1 MELENFNAKQ
11 YLANYADLQKAFGTD
26 EEKAKQHYKDFGIK
40 EGRSDIDAQQYLANY
55 TDLQKAFGDDK
66 SAALQHY
73 SQYGKEEG
81 RTDEITDEF
90 KQRVATQ
97 AETRRGLQDQ
107 LQNLGPDATEDQRES
122 LVQQI
127 IEATP
132 GDRAAQAKRMA
143 EAAQRRS
150 DFVAGKEGATF
161 DAQQY
166 LANYKDLQEAFGDDV
181 EAAKQHYK
189 DFGIKE
195 GRTDTKDKIN
205 VEEYLSQYKDLQDAF
220 GTDRQAGL
228 QHYIQY
234 GIKEGRSQQGGVK
247 APDEAVQSFDAETY
261 LKNYVDLQE
270 AFGDD
275 QQAAKQ
281 HFIDYGAREGR
292 TDVAIKKN
300 ENDSIVLPI
309 ENPNN
314 PGGSKDDDTAPI
326 NGGNGG
332 KTPINGGNDGK
343 SPVNGGTDGNG
354 GKSPISGGNGGTDGK
369 SPINGGTDG
378 KTPVSGGTDGKSPV
392 SGGTDGKS
400 PVSGGATTG
409 GGKNTNN
416 DPYRTFTP
424 GENPYRND
432 GYNEAL
438 LKARTE
444 ALDKANA
451 QLESNRMKREERES
465 IRQINQREQNRRN
478 NYGGEVNIGDV
489 QGSRGSVRT
498 PGFYD

>member
-26 EEKAKQHYKDFGIK
+26 EDKAKQHYKDYGMK
-40 EGRSDIDAQQYLANY
+40 EGRSDIDAKQYLANY
-55 TDLQKAFGDDK
+55 TDLQKAFGDNT

-73 SQYGKEEG
+73 GQYGKEEG

-90 KQRVATQ
+90 KQRVASQ

-132 GDRAAQAKRMA
+132 GDRAAKAKRMA

-150 DFVAGKEGATF
+150 DFAAGKEGATF

-166 LANYKDLQEAFGDDV
+166 LSNYKDLQEAFGDDV

-189 DFGIKE
+189 DYGIKE
-195 GRTDTKDKIN
+195 GRVDTKDKIN

-228 QHYIQY
+228 QHYIQH

-247 APDEAVQSFDAETY
+247 APDEAAQSFDAETY
-261 LKNYVDLQE
+261 LKNYTDLQD

-275 QQAAKQ
+275 QQAAKE
-281 HFIDYGAREGR
+281 HFINYGAKEGR
-292 TDVAIKKN
+292 VDTPIKKAN
-300 ENDSIVLPI
+300 ET
-309 ENPNN
+309 
-314 PGGSKDDDTAPI
+314 GGT
-326 NGGNGG
+326 
-332 KTPINGGNDGK
+332 T
-343 SPVNGGTDGNG
+343 PVNGGTDGESKPPTQADIDATQSKQIEDLMNSTVDATQS
-354 GKSPISGGNGGTDGK
+354 KQIEDLYKMYNESK
-369 SPINGGTDG
+369 
-378 KTPVSGGTDGKSPV
+378 KTEK
-392 SGGTDGKS
+392 
-400 PVSGGATTG
+400 
-409 GGKNTNN
+409 
-416 DPYRTFTP
+416 DPYKTFTP

-432 GYNEAL
+432 GYNQAL
-438 LKARTE
+438 LRAQEKL
-444 ALDKANA
+444 LDKAERKA
-451 QLESNRMKREERES
+451 ESNRMKREERKS
-465 IRQINQREQNRRN
+465 IREINKREQNRRDN
-478 NYGGEVNIGDV
+478 DAGEVNIGDV
-489 QGSRGSVRT
+489 QGSRGSVRNVA
-498 PGFYD
+498 FYDEPTK

>member
-1 MELENFNAKQ
+1 MELEKCNAKQ

-40 EGRSDIDAQQYLANY
+40 EGRSDIDAKQYLANY

-73 SQYGKEEG
+73 GQYGKEEG

-90 KQRVATQ
+90 KERVATQ

-132 GDRAAQAKRMA
+132 GDRAAKAKRMA

-150 DFVAGKEGATF
+150 DFAAGKEGATF

-166 LANYKDLQEAFGDDV
+166 LSNYKDLQEAFGSDV

-195 GRTDTKDKIN
+195 GRVDTKDKIN

-228 QHYIQY
+228 QHYIQH

-247 APDEAVQSFDAETY
+247 APDEAAQSFDAETY
-261 LKNYVDLQE
+261 LKNYTDLQD

-275 QQAAKQ
+275 QQAAKE
-281 HFIDYGAREGR
+281 HFINYGAKEGR
-292 TDVAIKKN
+292 QDVAIKKADETGGGNGGN
-300 ENDSIVLPI
+300 EGTT
-309 ENPNN
+309 
-314 PGGSKDDDTAPI
+314 PG

-332 KTPINGGNDGK
+332 TTPVNGETGGTT
-343 SPVNGGTDGNG
+343 PVNGGTNG
-354 GKSPISGGNGGTDGK
+354 ESKPPTQADIDAMQSKQIEDLINSKVDATQSKQIEDLYKMYNEGKKTD
-369 SPINGGTDG
+369 TTTT
-378 KTPVSGGTDGKSPV
+378 KTEK
-392 SGGTDGKS
+392 
-400 PVSGGATTG
+400 
-409 GGKNTNN
+409 
-416 DPYRTFTP
+416 DPYKTFTP

-432 GYNEAL
+432 GYNQAL
-438 LKARTE
+438 LRAQEKL
-444 ALDKANA
+444 LDKAERKA
-451 QLESNRMKREERES
+451 ESNRMKREERKSTRE
-465 IRQINQREQNRRN
+465 INKREQNRRDN
-478 NYGGEVNIGDV
+478 AAGEVNIGDV
-489 QGSRGSVRT
+489 QGKRGSVKT
-498 PGFYD
+498 VGFYD

>member
-26 EEKAKQHYKDFGIK
+26 EEKAKQHYKDYGMK
-40 EGRSDIDAQQYLANY
+40 EGRSDIDAKQYLANY
-55 TDLQKAFGDDK
+55 TDLQKAFGDNT

-73 SQYGKEEG
+73 GQYGKEEG

-90 KQRVATQ
+90 KERVAGQ

-107 LQNLGPDATEDQRES
+107 LQNLGPDATEDQRQS

-166 LANYKDLQEAFGDDV
+166 LSNYKDLQEAFGDDV

-220 GTDRQAGL
+220 GDDRQAGL
-228 QHYIQY
+228 QHYIDY
-234 GIKEGRSQQGGVK
+234 GLKEGRSQQGGVK
-247 APDEAVQSFDAETY
+247 APDESVQSFDAKTY
-261 LKNYVDLQE
+261 LENYVDLQD

-275 QQAAKQ
+275 QEAARQ
-281 HFIDYGAREGR
+281 HFINYGASEGR
-292 TDVAIKKN
+292 KDVAIKKN

-314 PGGSKDDDTAPI
+314 PGGGKDDNTAPI
-326 NGGNGG
+326 NGGNDG

-343 SPVNGGTDGNG
+343 SP
-354 GKSPISGGNGGTDGK
+354 INGGTDGK
-369 SPINGGTDG
+369 SPVNGGTDG
-378 KTPVSGGTDGKSPV
+378 KNPVN
-392 SGGTDGKS
+392 
-400 PVSGGATTG
+400 GGATNGGGNTG
-409 GGKNTNN
+409 GGK
-416 DPYRTFTP
+416 PPSYREPITGQDSFKTFEP

-432 GYNEAL
+432 GYNQAL
-438 LKARTE
+438 LRAQETL
-444 ALDKANA
+444 LDKAA
-451 QLESNRMKREERES
+451 RKAESNRMKREERKS
-465 IRQINQREQNRRN
+465 ISEINKREQKRRDN
-478 NYGGEVNIGDV
+478 AAGEVNIGDV
-489 QGSRGSVRT
+489 QGKRGSVKT
-498 PGFYD
+498 VGFYD

>member
-228 QHYIQY
+228 QHYIQH
-234 GIKEGRSQQGGVK
+234 GIKEGRSQQGGTK
-247 APDEAVQSFDAETY
+247 APDEAVESFDAETY
-261 LKNYVDLQE
+261 LKNYVDLQDT
-270 AFGDD
+270 FGDD
-275 QQAAKQ
+275 QEAARQ
-281 HFIDYGAREGR
+281 HFLQYGAKEGR
-292 TDVAIKKN
+292 VDTPIKKAN
-300 ENDSIVLPI
+300 ET
-309 ENPNN
+309 
-314 PGGSKDDDTAPI
+314 GGSGGGTGGTTPV
-326 NGGNGG
+326 NGGTTPVNGE
-332 KTPINGGNDGK
+332 TGGTT
-343 SPVNGGTDGNG
+343 PVNGGTDGESKPPTQADIDAMQSKQIEDLINSDVDATQS
-354 GKSPISGGNGGTDGK
+354 KQIEDLYKMYNESKKTD
-369 SPINGGTDG
+369 TTT
-378 KTPVSGGTDGKSPV
+378 KTEK
-392 SGGTDGKS
+392 
-400 PVSGGATTG
+400 
-409 GGKNTNN
+409 
-416 DPYRTFTP
+416 DPYKTFTP

-432 GYNEAL
+432 GYNQAL
-438 LKARTE
+438 LRAQEKL
-444 ALDKANA
+444 LDKAERKA
-451 QLESNRMKREERES
+451 ESNRMKREERKS
-465 IRQINQREQNRRN
+465 IREINKREQNRRDN
-478 NYGGEVNIGDV
+478 DAGEVNIGDV
-489 QGSRGSVRT
+489 QGSRGSVRNVA
-498 PGFYD
+498 FYGEPTK